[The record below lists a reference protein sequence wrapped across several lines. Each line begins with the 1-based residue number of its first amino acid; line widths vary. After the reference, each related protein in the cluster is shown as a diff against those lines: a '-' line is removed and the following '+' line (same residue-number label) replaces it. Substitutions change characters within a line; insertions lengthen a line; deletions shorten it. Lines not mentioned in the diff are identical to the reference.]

1 VAQCD
6 ADLSVEKDR
15 GVLTMNQTWVTA
27 LFNWLF
33 GGSTKKEQDK
43 AIDDLMEG
51 VDFDILMSDSVWHKI
66 NKRYRE

>member
-1 VAQCD
+1 
-6 ADLSVEKDR
+6 
-15 GVLTMNQTWVTA
+15 MNQTWVTA